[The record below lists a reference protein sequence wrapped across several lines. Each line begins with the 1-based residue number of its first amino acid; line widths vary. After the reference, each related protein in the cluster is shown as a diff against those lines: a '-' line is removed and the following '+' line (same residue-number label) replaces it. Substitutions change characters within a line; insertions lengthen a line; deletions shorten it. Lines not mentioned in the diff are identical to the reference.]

1 MEPTLAPTA
10 AHEAAIL
17 NAAYM
22 VRYYQR
28 GGRSEISRANRAK
41 AIERMGLVV
50 REAFAES
57 SDFEPLLIALV
68 VGLSPKDAPPF

>member
-10 AHEAAIL
+10 ALEAAIL

-28 GGRSEISRANRAK
+28 GGRTDISRAERAR
-41 AIERMGLVV
+41 AIHKMGLIV
-50 REAFAES
+50 REAFTQS